1 MSAVLSAS
9 AMRGGFLQRAW
20 RHPSFIVGAALSLLL
35 LAGAALSL
43 LWSPYPPAE
52 IDIPHKLQ
60 AASAA
65 HWFGTDSLGRDIASQ
80 LLVGA
85 RASILVGVFAVLI
98 GFSVGAALGL
108 LASARQGWV
117 EEAVMRLSD
126 FTFAFPALLS
136 AILLGAVYGPGL
148 VTGIVAI
155 GVFNIPVFSRVTRGA
170 ANTIWSREYVLAAR
184 AAGKN
189 RWRITLDHVIPN
201 IASALIVQAT
211 NQFATAIIAEAA
223 LSYLGLGTQPP
234 MPSWG
239 RMLNEAQTQM
249 FQAPMLAVYP
259 GMAIVLAVLG
269 LNLMGDGLR
278 DLLDPKLARRR

>member
-1 MSAVLSAS
+1 MSAVLPAPSAPS
-9 AMRGGFLQRAW
+9 GFVARAL
-20 RHPSFIVGAALSLLL
+20 RHPSFAIGAVLTLLLVAAAALSL
-35 LAGAALSL
+35 A
-43 LWSPYPPAE
+43 WSPYPPAE

-98 GFSVGAALGL
+98 GFSIGAALGL
-108 LASARQGWV
+108 LAAARGGWV

-136 AILLGAVYGPGL
+136 AILLGAIYGPGL

-155 GVFNIPVFSRVTRGA
+155 GVFNVPVFARVTRAA
-170 ANTIWSREYVLAAR
+170 ANAIWAREYVLAAR
-184 AAGKN
+184 TAGKN
-189 RWRITLDHVIPN
+189 RWQITWDHVVPN
-201 IASALIVQAT
+201 IASVLIVQAT

-259 GMAIVLAVLG
+259 GLAIVLAVLG

-278 DLLDPKLARRR
+278 DLLDPKLARKR

>member
-1 MSAVLSAS
+1 MSAVLPLP
-9 AMRGGFLQRAW
+9 GTGFAARAW
-20 RHPSFIVGAALSLLL
+20 RHPSFAVGAGLTLLLLAAAALSLV
-35 LAGAALSL
+35 
-43 LWSPYPPAE
+43 WSPYPPAE
-52 IDIPHKLQ
+52 LDIPHKLQ
-60 AASAA
+60 GASAA

-85 RASILVGVFAVLI
+85 QASILVGVFAVLI
-98 GFSVGAALGL
+98 GFSIGAGLGL
-108 LASARQGWV
+108 LASARGGWV
-117 EEAVMRLSD
+117 EEFVMRLAD

-136 AILLGAVYGPGL
+136 AILLGAIYGPGL

-155 GVFNIPVFSRVTRGA
+155 GIFNVPVFARVTRGA
-170 ANTIWSREYVLAAR
+170 ANAVWTREFVLAAR

-189 RWRITLDHVIPN
+189 RWRITWDHVVPN

-259 GMAIVLAVLG
+259 GLAIVLAVLG

-278 DLLDPKLARRR
+278 DLLDPKLARK